1 MGLLQKAVETY
12 DAMASRAGIVHED
25 EKEPLA
31 PISHIIAPTHI
42 EITLDQDGKFVSAR
56 AVGDRNP
63 KLLFPQQK
71 NPLEAGV
78 EQSLHPI
85 PFVMK

>member
-42 EITLDQDGKFVSAR
+42 EITLDQDGNLSQPGQWVI
-56 AVGDRNP
+56 RNP